1 MNWQHRT
8 IITPI
13 ALAEPARAA
22 CMALTGSAS
31 EGLFITPLYSESDE
45 PTQSIAEATHAIS
58 SGYIAGEFA
67 DLLPCGDQPG
77 NAEALLAMLED
88 VEFPITHEELTGML
102 AMIDISEEEPYAALA
117 RLGLSLVPTEPTA
130 EFDDLPV
137 DIPEIPEE

>member
-31 EGLFITPLYSESDE
+31 EGLFTTPLYPAE
-45 PTQSIAEATHAIS
+45 SIADATHAIS

-88 VEFPITHEELTGML
+88 VEFPITIDELNGML
-102 AMIDISEEEPYAALA
+102 SMIDISEESAYVALS
-117 RLGLSLVPTEPTA
+117 RLGLTLVQPDSPELQPSLDE
-130 EFDDLPV
+130 
-137 DIPEIPEE
+137 

>member
-31 EGLFITPLYSESDE
+31 EGLFTTPLYS
-45 PTQSIAEATHAIS
+45 TEATPTHAIS

-77 NAEALLAMLED
+77 NTEALLAMLD
-88 VEFPITHEELTGML
+88 GVEYPITPEELTQL
-102 AMIDISEEEPYAALA
+102 LSMIDISDEPAEVALA
-117 RLGLSLVPTEPTA
+117 RLGLSLAPPQAPDEVEA
-130 EFDDLPV
+130 
-137 DIPEIPEE
+137 I

>member
-8 IITPI
+8 MISPI

-31 EGLFITPLYSESDE
+31 EGLFTTLLYPEGG
-45 PTQSIAEATHAIS
+45 AEATHAIS

-77 NAEALLAMLED
+77 NTEALMDLLAGVD
-88 VEFPITHEELTGML
+88 FPITGEQLTGML
-102 AMIDISEEEPYAALA
+102 AMIDISDEDADTAIA
-117 RLGLSLVPTEPTA
+117 RLGLTLVP
-130 EFDDLPV
+130 DDGTYESPLNLAPIS
-137 DIPEIPEE
+137 DER